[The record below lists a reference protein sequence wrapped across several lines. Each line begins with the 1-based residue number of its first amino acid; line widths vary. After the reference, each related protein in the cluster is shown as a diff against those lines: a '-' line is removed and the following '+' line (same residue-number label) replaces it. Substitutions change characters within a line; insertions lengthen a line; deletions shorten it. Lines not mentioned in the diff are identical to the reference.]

1 LRCRKILLCTLAA
14 SGVVACGREGAGAG
28 RAREAALRVAL
39 DTSQK
44 ALAARVIVTG
54 LSGPELRALRTAAAG
69 WTNDDWAA
77 LVRVSVGGP
86 ESPAIVGRYA
96 ISDTS
101 VEFRP
106 LFPFDPGRA
115 YTVRV
120 DPSIL
125 PTPRSDSIV
134 MTVLSLP
141 AAARAAPA
149 TVVRVLPSAD
159 VLPEN
164 LLRMYIEFSAPM
176 SRQPGVD
183 FVHLVDDS
191 GKEVRNAFLPLDAD
205 FWNRDHTRYTV
216 FLDPGRVKRGI
227 LPNEQMGRA
236 LRAGHAFSLVVDSAW
251 RDANGRPM
259 ASSYRRKFFAG
270 PALQTGIAVASWSI
284 LPPHVETREPLVVK
298 FPRPLDHGLLQRAL
312 GVETRRGVS
321 WPGTIAVGDGEREW
335 RFAPRDS
342 WRAGDYQLVVLSI
355 LEDVAGNRVGRAF
368 EVDMWD
374 RVDSTSVPERTTL
387 PFTVR

>member
-1 LRCRKILLCTLAA
+1 MLLCTLAA

-28 RAREAALRVAL
+28 RASEGPLRVAL
-39 DTSQK
+39 DTSQQ

-54 LSGPELRALRTAAAG
+54 LSSSELRVLRTAAAG
-69 WTNDDWAA
+69 WTNDNWAA
-77 LVRVSVGGP
+77 LVRVNVSGP
-86 ESPAIVGRYA
+86 ESPSIAGRYA
-96 ISDTS
+96 ISDTA

-120 DPSIL
+120 DPSVL
-125 PTPRSDSIV
+125 PTPRSESIV
-134 MTVLSLP
+134 TTVLSLP
-141 AAARAAPA
+141 AGARAAPA

-183 FVHLVDDS
+183 FVHLVDES

-205 FWNRDHTRYTV
+205 FWNPDHTRYTV

-251 RDANGRPM
+251 RDASGRPM
-259 ASSYRRKFFAG
+259 AASYRRKFFAG
-270 PALQTGIAVASWSI
+270 PAIQTGIAVAAWRI
-284 LPPHVETREPLVVK
+284 LPPRAETRDPLVVK

-312 GVETRRGVS
+312 GVETRRGAS

-335 RFAPRDS
+335 RFAPRDP
-342 WRAGDYQLVVLSI
+342 WRAGDYELVVLSI

-374 RVDSTSVPERTTL
+374 RVDSTTVPERTTL